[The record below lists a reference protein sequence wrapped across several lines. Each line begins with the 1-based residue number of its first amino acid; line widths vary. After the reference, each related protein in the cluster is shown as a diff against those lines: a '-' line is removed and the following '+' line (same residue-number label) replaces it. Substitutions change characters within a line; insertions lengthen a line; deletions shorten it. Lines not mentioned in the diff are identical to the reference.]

1 MSCEIRENAIET
13 RSRTKSKHTVRSNAI
28 ALKMVIKSDARERMD
43 SRMDYKEKSI
53 KMKVQRS

>member
-1 MSCEIRENAIET
+1 
-13 RSRTKSKHTVRSNAI
+13 
-28 ALKMVIKSDARERMD
+28 MVIKSDARERMD